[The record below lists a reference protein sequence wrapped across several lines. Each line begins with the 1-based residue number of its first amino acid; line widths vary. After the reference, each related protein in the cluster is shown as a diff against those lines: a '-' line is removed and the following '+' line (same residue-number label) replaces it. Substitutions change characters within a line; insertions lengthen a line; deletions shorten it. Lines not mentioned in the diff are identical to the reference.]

1 MRVEKAQVL
10 RHFNQGIRVGV
21 VAILSIFR
29 LFLCLTCRRVTLR
42 HLLGNNLCS
51 RIVVALLHL
60 LDLGVV
66 EVPEKQS
73 IVLTVCSFVL
83 DRKQGVL
90 QVLKATLQTAR
101 VLGRVCHSPGLLVG
115 FLLLFDLGFA
125 RLTLL
130 LLLCLGDFLLR
141 LL

>member
-1 MRVEKAQVL
+1 
-10 RHFNQGIRVGV
+10 
-21 VAILSIFR
+21 
-29 LFLCLTCRRVTLR
+29 
-42 HLLGNNLCS
+42 
-51 RIVVALLHL
+51 

-130 LLLCLGDFLLR
+130 LLLRLGDFLLR